1 MAGMKQ
7 KTIYVCSECGYES
20 AKWNGRCPECG
31 EWNTFT
37 EEVREQVK
45 PGAAA
50 ARSPYAGVIVS
61 ESDAVSIDE
70 IDITEECRYDVGIA
84 ELNRVLGGGLV
95 KGSAVLLGGDPGIG
109 KSTLLLQVCGKLCR
123 ELKVL
128 YISGEE
134 SRTQI
139 KLRAKRLRV
148 GGEKL
153 LVANRTDLGAVLS
166 LIDSVKPDVVMV
178 DSIQTISSESV
189 SSSPGSVSQVKE
201 CALMITRQ
209 AKAAGMPVILVGHV
223 NKDGAIA
230 GPKVLEHI
238 VDTVLHFEGDRNY
251 AYRVLRAEKNRFGS
265 TNEIGLFEMRSGG
278 LADVENPSQALL
290 SERPHGVSGN
300 CVCCTMEGSRPILA
314 EVQAL
319 VTKTGFGVPRR
330 TSTGFDF
337 NRMALLIAVIEKRA
351 GYFLGGMDT
360 YINVVGG
367 LRLDEP
373 ACDLPVA
380 LALMS
385 GLTDTVISDRLIA
398 FGELGL
404 AGELRSVSNVEARV
418 LEAARQGFDCCI
430 LPEQC
435 VSALPENV
443 KRRIRLFGV
452 RNLGEAFDVV
462 CGGRFPRE

>member
-1 MAGMKQ
+1 MATAKQ
-7 KTIYVCSECGYES
+7 KVIYVCTECGYES
-20 AKWNGRCPECG
+20 AKWNGKCPECG

-37 EEVREQVK
+37 EEVREQTK
-45 PGAAA
+45 PAAA
-50 ARSPYAGVIVS
+50 SKGGYSASLVS
-61 ESDAVSIDE
+61 EMDAVPIDD
-70 IDITEECRYDVGIA
+70 IDITDELRYDVGIS

-109 KSTLLLQVCGKLCR
+109 KSTLLLQVCGKLCGKM
-123 ELKVL
+123 KVL

-139 KLRAKRLRV
+139 KLRAKRLGV
-148 GGEKL
+148 GGQNL
-153 LVANRTDLGAVLS
+153 LVANKTDLSAVLA
-166 LIDSVKPDVVMV
+166 LVDNIKPDVVMV
-178 DSIQTISSESV
+178 DSIQTISSEAI

-209 AKAAGMPVILVGHV
+209 AKMAGIPVILVGHV
-223 NKDGAIA
+223 NKDGGIA

-278 LADVENPSQALL
+278 LVDVENPSQALL

-319 VTKTGFGVPRR
+319 VTKTGFGQPRR

-337 NRMALLIAVIEKRA
+337 NRTALIIAVIEKRI

-380 LALMS
+380 LAVLS

-398 FGELGL
+398 FGEIGL

-418 LEAARQGFDCCI
+418 HEAIRQGFDCCI

-435 VSALPENV
+435 VRVLPENL
-443 KRRIRLFGV
+443 KKRIRLFGV
-452 RNLGEAFDVV
+452 KNLYEAFAVVRGDVQA
-462 CGGRFPRE
+462 EQ

>member
-1 MAGMKQ
+1 MATAKQ
-7 KTIYVCSECGYES
+7 KVIYVCTECGYES
-20 AKWNGRCPECG
+20 AKWNGKCPECG
-31 EWNTFT
+31 EWNTFS
-37 EEVREQVK
+37 EEVREQTK
-45 PGAAA
+45 PAAA
-50 ARSPYAGVIVS
+50 GKNSYAAALVS
-61 ESDAVSIDE
+61 DQDAVPIDD
-70 IDITEECRYDVGIA
+70 IDITDELRYDVGIS

-109 KSTLLLQVCGKLCR
+109 KSTLLLQVCGKLCGKM
-123 ELKVL
+123 KVL

-139 KLRAKRLRV
+139 KLRAKRLGV
-148 GGEKL
+148 GGQNL
-153 LVANRTDLGAVLS
+153 LVANKTDLSAVLA
-166 LIDSVKPDVVMV
+166 LVDNIKPDVVMV
-178 DSIQTISSESV
+178 DSIQTISSEAI

-209 AKAAGMPVILVGHV
+209 AKMAGIPVILVGHV
-223 NKDGAIA
+223 NKDGGIA

-278 LADVENPSQALL
+278 LVDVENPSQALL

-319 VTKTGFGVPRR
+319 VTKTGFGQLRR

-337 NRMALLIAVIEKRA
+337 NRTALIIAVIEKRI

-380 LALMS
+380 LAVLS

-398 FGELGL
+398 FGEIGL

-418 LEAARQGFDCCI
+418 HEAIRQGFDCCI

-435 VSALPENV
+435 VRVLPENL
-443 KRRIRLFGV
+443 KKRIRLFGV
-452 RNLGEAFDVV
+452 KNLYEAFAVVRGDVQA
-462 CGGRFPRE
+462 EQ

>member
-1 MAGMKQ
+1 MAVVKQ
-7 KTIYVCSECGYES
+7 KTVYVCSECGYES

-37 EEVREQVK
+37 EEVREAAK
-45 PGAAA
+45 PQTEKQRQSAALVFA
-50 ARSPYAGVIVS
+50 EGVTP
-61 ESDAVSIDE
+61 IDE
-70 IDITEECRYDVGIA
+70 IDINDECRYNVGIA

-123 ELKVL
+123 EMKVL

-134 SRTQI
+134 SKTQI
-139 KLRAKRLRV
+139 KLRAKRLGV
-148 GGEKL
+148 SGDGL
-153 LVANRTDLGAVLS
+153 LVANQTDLSAVLA
-166 LIDSVKPDVVMV
+166 LMDQVKPDVVMV
-178 DSIQTISSESV
+178 DSIQTISSDSV

-209 AKAAGMPVILVGHV
+209 AKACGVPVILVGHV

-238 VDTVLHFEGDRNY
+238 VDTVLHFEGDRSY

-265 TNEIGLFEMRSGG
+265 TNEIGLFEMRSDG
-278 LADVENPSQALL
+278 LVDVENPSQALL

-300 CVCCTMEGSRPILA
+300 CVCCTIEGTRPILA

-319 VTKTGFGVPRR
+319 VTRSAMSVPRR
-330 TSTGFDF
+330 TSNGFDF
-337 NRMALLIAVIEKRA
+337 NRTALIMAVIEKRA
-351 GYFLGGMDT
+351 GYMLGNMDV
-360 YINVVGG
+360 YINVIGG
-367 LRLDEP
+367 LRLVEP

-385 GLTDTVISDRLIA
+385 GVTDTVISDRLIA

-404 AGELRSVSNVEARV
+404 AGELRSVAGVEARV
-418 LEAARQGFDCCI
+418 AEAARQGFDCCI

-435 VSALPENV
+435 VRAIPQSLKN
-443 KRRIRLFGV
+443 KIKL
-452 RNLGEAFDVV
+452 LGARSLSEAFDLV
-462 CGGRFPRE
+462 CG

>member
-1 MAGMKQ
+1 MATAKQ
-7 KTIYVCSECGYES
+7 KVIYVCTECGYES
-20 AKWNGRCPECG
+20 AKWNGKCPECG
-31 EWNTFT
+31 EWNTFS
-37 EEVREQVK
+37 EEVREQTK
-45 PGAAA
+45 PVAAGKNSYAAA
-50 ARSPYAGVIVS
+50 LVS
-61 ESDAVSIDE
+61 DQDAVPIDD
-70 IDITEECRYDVGIA
+70 IDITDELRYDVGIS

-109 KSTLLLQVCGKLCR
+109 KSTLLLQVCGKLCSKM
-123 ELKVL
+123 KVL

-139 KLRAKRLRV
+139 KLRAKRLGV
-148 GGEKL
+148 GGQNL
-153 LVANRTDLGAVLS
+153 LVANKTDLSAVLA
-166 LIDSVKPDVVMV
+166 LVDNIKPDVVMV
-178 DSIQTISSESV
+178 DSIQTISSEAI

-209 AKAAGMPVILVGHV
+209 AKMAGIPVILVGHV

-278 LADVENPSQALL
+278 LVDVENPSQALL

-319 VTKTGFGVPRR
+319 VTKTGFGQPRR

-337 NRMALLIAVIEKRA
+337 NRTALIIAVIEKRI
-351 GYFLGGMDT
+351 GYFLGGMDS

-380 LALMS
+380 LAVLS

-398 FGELGL
+398 FGEIGL

-418 LEAARQGFDCCI
+418 HEAIRQGFDCCI

-435 VSALPENV
+435 VRVLPENL
-443 KRRIRLFGV
+443 KKRIRLFGV
-452 RNLGEAFDVV
+452 KNLYEAFAVVRGDVQA
-462 CGGRFPRE
+462 EQ

>member
-1 MAGMKQ
+1 MAATKNAKP
-7 KTIYVCSECGYES
+7 KTVYVCSECGYES
-20 AKWNGRCPECG
+20 PKWNGRCPECG

-37 EEVREQVK
+37 EEVREPVK
-45 PGAAA
+45 AA
-50 ARSPYAGVIVS
+50 ARTEYAGAAVTAA
-61 ESDAVSIDE
+61 DAVSIDD
-70 IDITEECRYDVGIA
+70 IDVTDELRYNVGIP

-109 KSTLLLQVCGKLCR
+109 KSTLLLQVCGKLCASM
-123 ELKVL
+123 KVL

-139 KLRAKRLRV
+139 KLRAKRLGV
-148 GGEKL
+148 TGSGL
-153 LVANRTDLGAVLS
+153 LVANQTDLGAVLS

-178 DSIQTISSESV
+178 DSIQTISSGAV

-209 AKAAGMPVILVGHV
+209 AKAAGVPVILVGHV

-265 TNEIGLFEMRSGG
+265 TNEIGMFEMCSSG
-278 LADVENPSQALL
+278 LVDVENPSQALL

-300 CVCCTMEGSRPILA
+300 CVCCTMEGTRPILA
-314 EVQAL
+314 EVQSL
-319 VTKTGFGVPRR
+319 VTKTGFGTPRR

-337 NRMALLIAVIEKRA
+337 SRTALIIAVVEKRA
-351 GYFLGGMDT
+351 GYFLGNMDA

-385 GLTDTVISDRLIA
+385 SVTDTVISDRLMA

-404 AGELRSVSNVEARV
+404 AGELRSVANVEARV
-418 LEAARQGFDCCI
+418 SEAARQGFDCCI
-430 LPEQC
+430 LPAQC
-435 VSALPENV
+435 VKAVPETLQ
-443 KRRIRLFGV
+443 KRIRL
-452 RNLGEAFDVV
+452 LGARSLSEAFGLV
-462 CGGRFPRE
+462 CGE

>member
-1 MAGMKQ
+1 MATAKQ
-7 KTIYVCSECGYES
+7 KVIYVCTECGYES
-20 AKWNGRCPECG
+20 AKWNGKCPECG
-31 EWNTFT
+31 EWNTFS
-37 EEVREQVK
+37 EEVREQTK
-45 PGAAA
+45 PAAA
-50 ARSPYAGVIVS
+50 GKNSYAAALVS
-61 ESDAVSIDE
+61 DQDAVPIDD
-70 IDITEECRYDVGIA
+70 IDITDELRYDVGIS

-109 KSTLLLQVCGKLCR
+109 KSTLLLQVCGKLCGKM
-123 ELKVL
+123 KVL

-139 KLRAKRLRV
+139 KLRAKRLGV
-148 GGEKL
+148 GGQNL
-153 LVANRTDLGAVLS
+153 LVANKTDLSAVLA
-166 LIDSVKPDVVMV
+166 LVDNIKPDVVMV
-178 DSIQTISSESV
+178 DSIQTISSEAI

-209 AKAAGMPVILVGHV
+209 AKMAGIPVILVGHV
-223 NKDGAIA
+223 NKDGGIA

-278 LADVENPSQALL
+278 LVDVENPSQALL

-319 VTKTGFGVPRR
+319 VTKTGFGQPRR

-337 NRMALLIAVIEKRA
+337 NRTALIIAVIEKRI

-380 LALMS
+380 LAVLS

-398 FGELGL
+398 FGEIGL

-418 LEAARQGFDCCI
+418 HEAIRQGFDCCI

-435 VSALPENV
+435 VRVLPENL
-443 KRRIRLFGV
+443 KKRIRLFGV
-452 RNLGEAFDVV
+452 KNLYEAFAVVRGDVQA
-462 CGGRFPRE
+462 EQ

>member
-1 MAGMKQ
+1 MASAKSAKA
-7 KTIYVCSECGYES
+7 KTVYVCSECGYES
-20 AKWNGRCPECG
+20 PKWNGRCPECG

-37 EEVREQVK
+37 EEVREPVRASAV
-45 PGAAA
+45 PAHSGAIVAA
-50 ARSPYAGVIVS
+50 
-61 ESDAVSIDE
+61 SDAVPIDD
-70 IDITEECRYDVGIA
+70 IDITGEVRYDVGIP

-109 KSTLLLQVCGKLCR
+109 KSTLLLQACGKLCAAMR
-123 ELKVL
+123 VL

-139 KLRAKRLRV
+139 KLRARRLGV
-148 GGEKL
+148 SGGGL
-153 LVANRTDLGAVLS
+153 LVANQTDLGAVLS
-166 LIDSVKPDVVMV
+166 LIDSVRPDVVMV
-178 DSIQTISSESV
+178 DSIQTISSEAV

-209 AKAAGMPVILVGHV
+209 AKAAGTPVILVGHV

-265 TNEIGLFEMRSGG
+265 TNEIGLFEMCSGG
-278 LADVENPSQALL
+278 LVDVENPSQALL

-300 CVCCTMEGSRPILA
+300 CVCCTMEGTRPILA
-314 EVQAL
+314 EVQSL
-319 VTKTGFGVPRR
+319 VTKTGFGTPRR

-337 NRMALLIAVIEKRA
+337 SRTALIIAVIEKRA
-351 GYFLGGMDT
+351 GYFLGNMDT

-385 GLTDTVISDRLIA
+385 SVTDTVISDRLIA

-404 AGELRSVSNVEARV
+404 AGELRSVANVEARV
-418 LEAARQGFDCCI
+418 SEAARQGFDCCI

-435 VSALPENV
+435 VKAVPETLQ
-443 KRRIRLFGV
+443 KRIRLFGV
-452 RNLGEAFDVV
+452 RTLSEAFGVV
-462 CGGRFPRE
+462 CGG